1 MMLATRR
8 WLPLGKKVFE
18 DFVWC
23 KEILGKEQRNEG
35 DSGLVLWRRE
45 IILRLSTLNNLI
57 KEAGIMEGGSSNW

>member
-1 MMLATRR
+1 MMLTTRR

-18 DFVWC
+18 DLVWC

-45 IILRLSTLNNLI
+45 IIL
-57 KEAGIMEGGSSNW
+57 